1 MTNTPKKRIDSASR
15 IIKASPQTIFQAFID
30 PEALVSWLP
39 PEGMKGQIYEFDARN
54 GRVFLMSLTY
64 NDADHSSTGKTSE
77 HTDVVQ
83 GRFLNLVP
91 DEQIVQLIEFES
103 NDPMF
108 AGEMTM
114 TWTFAIVQDGTEVT
128 IVCENVPKGIRQE
141 DHAVGLRSS
150 LENLA
155 FFVE

>member
-1 MTNTPKKRIDSASR
+1 
-15 IIKASPQTIFQAFID
+15 
-30 PEALVSWLP
+30 
-39 PEGMKGQIYEFDARN
+39 MKGQIYEFDARN
-54 GRVFLMSLTY
+54 GGVFLMSLTY
-64 NDADHSSTGKTSE
+64 NDEDHSSTGKTSE

-128 IVCENVPKGIRQE
+128 IVYENVPKEYDKNITP
-141 DHAVGLRSS
+141 
-150 LENLA
+150 
-155 FFVE
+155 

>member
-54 GRVFLMSLTY
+54 GGVFLMSLTY

-114 TWTFAIVQDGTEVT
+114 TWTFAIVQDGTGVT
-128 IVCENVPKGIRQE
+128 IVCENVPEGIRQE